1 MLASPRGHERAVRRG
16 AVGLL
21 AAVVV
26 AATALVTAPSPAG
39 AALPTGP
46 AAVTAGSADWGV
58 RASFREYI
66 VDPNRAN
73 GTITVTPPA
82 TTNGDGTFRFASGT
96 GTYAGSTGELDASFS
111 GSVHF
116 LGHGGQLDVLIGA
129 VRVEI
134 DSATS
139 GTLRADVVSKTF
151 PGGVPTTYDDVAF
164 ANLNLTGITPSEAG
178 STFTWSNIPATLTAA
193 GSAAFA
199 NFYPA
204 GAALDPV
211 TTSVTLAPTWT
222 PQIVVSKTTGLDPAG
237 ETVTVTGSGFN
248 PNANISTRPPVPP
261 GMPTGV
267 YVVFGRFGDP
277 WKPSQGAPSTARRVI
292 DQKWPLPAASKAA
305 AEAAFGPNPQ
315 YVVMQPDGSFTTT
328 LNIAPNETFTGSY
341 GIATYAAGGA
351 APNASQETFTPM
363 SFIEPTGTDASGAVP
378 DFTVRGNKDDS
389 KFSVEVTNADVNTFA
404 VSPADVD
411 VTVEVNGVEVSDP
424 ITPSSTTTK
433 TLKAGKVAK
442 FNYLWTHGASLQAG
456 DVVTVTACVNVAN
469 DDTPSNSCATTSSPT
484 GTIDLSNTT
493 TLATTTTK
501 KSSITF
507 KTSLTNNGTA
517 QVLLRPDD
525 VSYTVFVNDQPAGG
539 TVTSKTELGKRKIV
553 KPTKVANYS
562 FTWEHGAVS
571 IGDELK
577 VVTCTSVPG
586 DTNGT
591 DNCSTAVY
599 LVTK

>member
-1 MLASPRGHERAVRRG
+1 VRE
-16 AVGLL
+16 
-21 AAVVV
+21 
-26 AATALVTAPSPAG
+26 
-39 AALPTGP
+39 
-46 AAVTAGSADWGV
+46 
-58 RASFREYI
+58 SFRNYI
-66 VDPNRAN
+66 ATIAA
-73 GTITVTPPA
+73 GTTNVNAPA
-82 TTNGDGTFRFASGT
+82 TTNGDGTFRFADAT
-96 GTYAGSTGELDASFS
+96 GTYTGSTSELDGEFG

-116 LGHGGQLDVLIGA
+116 LGHGGQLDILISS

-151 PGGVPTTYDDVAF
+151 PGGVSTTYDDVAF
-164 ANLNLTGITPSEAG
+164 ASLNLTGITPSESS
-178 STFTWSNIPATLTAA
+178 STFTWINIPATLTTA

-199 NFYPA
+199 SFYPP
-204 GAALDPV
+204 GAPLDPV
-211 TTSVTLAPTWT
+211 TASVDLTPTWT

-237 ETVTVTGSGFN
+237 ETVTVTGSGFD

-267 YVVFGRFGDP
+267 YVVFGRFADT
-277 WKPSQGAPSTARRVI
+277 WQPSQGAPSSARRVI

-328 LNIAPNETFTGSY
+328 LNISPNDTFTGNY

-351 APNASQETFTPM
+351 AANASQETFTPM
-363 SFIEPTGTDASGAVP
+363 LFIEPTGTDASTAVP
-378 DFTVRGNKDDS
+378 DFTVRGNKDAS
-389 KFSVEVTNADVNTFA
+389 KFSVEVTNADVNTVA

-424 ITPSSTTTK
+424 IAPSSTTTK
-433 TLKAGKVAK
+433 TLKAGKDAR
-442 FNYLWTHGASLQAG
+442 FNYLWNHGASLRAG
-456 DVVTVTACVNVAN
+456 DIVTVTACTNVAD
-469 DDTPSNSCATTSSPT
+469 DDTPSNDCATTSSPS

-493 TLATTTTK
+493 VISTTTTR

-507 KTSLTNNGTA
+507 KTSLTNAGTA
-517 QVLLRPDD
+517 PVLLRPDD
-525 VSYTVFVNDQPAGG
+525 VTYTVFVNDQPAGG
-539 TVTSKTELGKRKIV
+539 AVTSRTEIGKRKMV
-553 KPTKVANYS
+553 KATKTANYA
-562 FTWEHGAVS
+562 FTWEHGGVGA
-571 IGDELK
+571 GDELK

-586 DTNGT
+586 DTNSA
-591 DNCSTAVY
+591 DNCSTAAY